1 MGDQSKVPVPGPV
14 TLTRAQLWK
23 AFQKVWNEYC
33 TAFERA
39 NFARDAAMAEAREK
53 LSPETFKLLTGET
66 K

>member
-1 MGDQSKVPVPGPV
+1 MSDQSKVPVTA

-23 AFQKVWNEYC
+23 EFQKAWIEYC
-33 TAFERA
+33 TAFEQA
-39 NFARDAAMAEAREK
+39 KFARDAAMAEAREK